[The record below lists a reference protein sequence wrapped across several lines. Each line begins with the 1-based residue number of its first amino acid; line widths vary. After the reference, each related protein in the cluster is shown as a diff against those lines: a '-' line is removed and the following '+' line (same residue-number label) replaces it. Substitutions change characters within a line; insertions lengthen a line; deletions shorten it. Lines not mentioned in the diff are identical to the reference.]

1 MTDETDDEFLVKAL
15 ENIKNQMVE
24 ERADITRTDKLN
36 SQIAA
41 EYDDAIKK
49 MTRLIPKIKNV
60 LDIYYLET
68 EEDFEFVIDALENY
82 AENFVVDGRD
92 EEKKKQDET
101 DFQKLQNI
109 IFEFY
114 DDDDDD
120 ESEEEEEDDEN
131 SGDVSEDSGEIQND
145 ELND

>member
-1 MTDETDDEFLVKAL
+1 MTDTTDDEFLVKTL

-36 SQIAA
+36 SEIAA

-49 MTRLIPKIKNV
+49 MTRLIPKIKTV
-60 LDIYYLET
+60 LDIYYVDSD
-68 EEDFEFVIDALENY
+68 EDFEFVIDALENY

-92 EEKKKQDET
+92 EEKKKQDEA

-114 DDDDDD
+114 DDDD
-120 ESEEEEEDDEN
+120 EEDSDEEN
-131 SGDVSEDSGEIQND
+131 SDDDDNESD
-145 ELND
+145 EKNSDDNE

>member
-1 MTDETDDEFLVKAL
+1 MTDTTDDEFLVKTL

-41 EYDDAIKK
+41 EYDDAIKRI
-49 MTRLIPKIKNV
+49 TRLIPKIKTV
-60 LDIYYLET
+60 LDIYYVDSD
-68 EEDFEFVIDALENY
+68 EDFEFVIEALENY

-92 EEKKKQDET
+92 EEKKKQDEA

-114 DDDDDD
+114 EDDD
-120 ESEEEEEDDEN
+120 EGDEEEEDDGAERN
-131 SGDVSEDSGEIQND
+131 S
-145 ELND
+145 

>member
-1 MTDETDDEFLVKAL
+1 MTDMTDDEFLVKTL

-41 EYDDAIKK
+41 EYDDAIKRI
-49 MTRLIPKIKNV
+49 TRLIPKIKTV
-60 LDIYYLET
+60 LDIYYVDSD
-68 EEDFEFVIDALENY
+68 EDFEFVIEALENY

-92 EEKKKQDET
+92 EAKKKQDEA

-114 DDDDDD
+114 EDDD
-120 ESEEEEEDDEN
+120 EDSEEDSDENEESEDENSEDDE
-131 SGDVSEDSGEIQND
+131 SDEI
-145 ELND
+145 

>member
-1 MTDETDDEFLVKAL
+1 MTDMTDDEFLVKTL

-41 EYDDAIKK
+41 EYDDAIKRI
-49 MTRLIPKIKNV
+49 TRLIPKIKTV
-60 LDIYYLET
+60 LDIYYVDSD
-68 EEDFEFVIDALENY
+68 EDFEFVIEALENY

-92 EEKKKQDET
+92 EEKKKRDEA

-114 DDDDDD
+114 EDDD
-120 ESEEEEEDDEN
+120 EDSEEDSDENEESEDENSEDDE
-131 SGDVSEDSGEIQND
+131 SDEI
-145 ELND
+145 

>member
-1 MTDETDDEFLVKAL
+1 MTDTTDDEFLVKTL

-49 MTRLIPKIKNV
+49 ITRLIPKIKNV

-92 EEKKKQDET
+92 EAKKKQDEA

-114 DDDDDD
+114 DDD
-120 ESEEEEEDDEN
+120 EEDDEN
-131 SGDVSEDSGEIQND
+131 NDDENSDDSEDSDEIQND
-145 ELND
+145 ESDD

>member
-1 MTDETDDEFLVKAL
+1 MTDTTDDEFLVKTL

-41 EYDDAIKK
+41 EYDDAIKRI
-49 MTRLIPKIKNV
+49 TRLIPKIKTV
-60 LDIYYLET
+60 LDIYYVDSD
-68 EEDFEFVIDALENY
+68 EDFEFVIEALENY

-92 EEKKKQDET
+92 EEKKKQDEA

-114 DDDDDD
+114 EDDD
-120 ESEEEEEDDEN
+120 EEDEEEEDDGAERN
-131 SGDVSEDSGEIQND
+131 S
-145 ELND
+145 

>member
-1 MTDETDDEFLVKAL
+1 MTDTTADEFLVKTL

-41 EYDDAIKK
+41 EYDGAIKR
-49 MTRLIPKIKNV
+49 MSRLIPKIKTV
-60 LDIYYLET
+60 LDIYSVDS
-68 EEDFEFVIDALENY
+68 EEDFEFVIEALENF

-92 EEKKKQDET
+92 EEKKKQDEA
-101 DFQKLQNI
+101 DFQKLQKI

-114 DDDDDD
+114 EDDD
-120 ESEEEEEDDEN
+120 EESEEDDSDEN
-131 SGDVSEDSGEIQND
+131 SEDDESDEI
-145 ELND
+145 

>member
-1 MTDETDDEFLVKAL
+1 MTDTADDEFLVKTL

-24 ERADITRTDKLN
+24 ERAGITRTDKLN

-41 EYDDAIKK
+41 DYDDAIKR
-49 MTRLIPKIKNV
+49 MARLIPKIKTV
-60 LDIYYLET
+60 LDIYYVGSD
-68 EEDFEFVIDALENY
+68 EDFEFVIEALENY

-114 DDDDDD
+114 EDDNEESEDDDSDENSEDD
-120 ESEEEEEDDEN
+120 ESDE
-131 SGDVSEDSGEIQND
+131 I
-145 ELND
+145 

>member
-1 MTDETDDEFLVKAL
+1 MTDTTDDEFLVKTL

-49 MTRLIPKIKNV
+49 ITRLIPKIKNV

-92 EEKKKQDET
+92 EAKKKQDEA

-114 DDDDDD
+114 DDDEDD
-120 ESEEEEEDDEN
+120 ESDEEEDDDDEN
-131 SGDVSEDSGEIQND
+131 SDDSDEIQND
-145 ELND
+145 ESDD